1 MSGRWNQRSQST
13 RLLVYAVATILAF
26 GMAASVGAVA
36 TLMVSGNLSWPP
48 GERARPEKPNPAGEQ
63 GKSPQRQQANTDRP
77 QQEHQQ
83 EHTDRSQQEKAD
95 AKREQVASQDK
106 QLPYV
111 DAVGEIQADSVEA
124 FLDSHEKLLRYDS
137 LTSDDIEKMQANQ
150 AALRE
155 FTDRA
160 RDLSAPQKF
169 RDHKDTFLSAIDELH
184 QAAQQA
190 YALAADPISATQ
202 ADFDD
207 YDRLVKEAA
216 ADLQRSNE
224 ILGKNYKTIE
234 GAQEVSI
241 S

>member
-1 MSGRWNQRSQST
+1 MSGWWNQRSLFT
-13 RLLVYAVATILAF
+13 RLLLYALAAALVLV
-26 GMAASVGAVA
+26 MAAGIGAVA
-36 TLMVSGNLSWPP
+36 ALVVSGNVSWPT
-48 GERARPEKPNPAGEQ
+48 GERARPDGPSPAGEQ
-63 GKSPQRQQANTDRP
+63 GKIPQRQQADADRP
-77 QQEHQQ
+77 QQEHQK

-95 AKREQVASQDK
+95 ARREQVASQDK
-106 QLPYV
+106 QIPYV

-137 LTSDDIEKMQANQ
+137 LTSDDIEKMRANQ
-150 AALRE
+150 AALQE

-160 RDLSAPQKF
+160 SDLSAPQKF
-169 RDHKDTFLSAIDELH
+169 RDHKDTFLPAIDELH